1 MLSALRNI
9 RGRVLSVVESARVCQ
24 NFSSEPV
31 AKVELHPYKLFK
43 LDNGPSTEVSCS
55 RSEALSYYETMQR
68 VRRMETTISNL
79 YKEKKVRGFCHL
91 YSGQEAVAVGIEA
104 ALIPGD
110 SIITAYRCH
119 GFLVTRGE
127 SPASVIAE
135 LMGRKTG
142 NVGGKGGSMHM
153 YTKEFYGGN
162 GIVGAQVPLGA
173 GVALKH
179 KMFGTNNVC
188 VNLYG
193 DGAANQ
199 GQVFETFN
207 MAKLWNLP
215 CIFICE
221 NNKYGMGTS
230 TQRASANTAYYA
242 RGDYIPGIW
251 VDGMDVLAVREAM
264 RFATDWCRSGKGPI
278 LLEAETYRYYG
289 HSMSDPGTSYRTR
302 DEIQSVRRERDP
314 IIVFGRFMTSSGLA
328 TDDDIKAIDKKIRQE
343 IEKQLA
349 DCQAAPE
356 PDVSW
361 AFQHVYSKHPDNFT
375 VRGCDLTKKYVPKD

>member
-1 MLSALRNI
+1 MD
-9 RGRVLSVVESARVCQ
+9 VFSVVENVRVCP
-24 NFSSEPV
+24 NFSTETV
-31 AKVELHPYKLFK
+31 VNKELHPYKLFK
-43 LDNGPSTEVSCS
+43 LNKGPLTAVSCS
-55 RSEALSYYETMQR
+55 RSEALSYYETMQL

-79 YKEKKVRGFCHL
+79 YKEKKIRGFCHL

-119 GFLVTRGE
+119 GFLITRGE
-127 SPASVIAE
+127 TPSGVMAE

-153 YTKEFYGGN
+153 YTKDFYGGN
-162 GIVGAQVPLGA
+162 GIVGAQIPLGA
-173 GVALKH
+173 GIALQK
-179 KMFGTNNVC
+179 KITGTNNVC
-188 VNLYG
+188 VSLYG

-207 MAKLWNLP
+207 MAKLWDLP

-230 TQRASANTAYYA
+230 AERASANTAYYS

-251 VDGMDVLAVREAM
+251 VNAMDILAVREAM

-278 LLEAETYRYYG
+278 IIEAETYRYYG

-314 IIVFGRFMTSSGLA
+314 IIVFGHFMTSSGLA
-328 TDDDIKAIDKKIRQE
+328 TDEEIK
-343 IEKQLA
+343 
-349 DCQAAPE
+349 
-356 PDVSW
+356 VS
-361 AFQHVYSKHPDNFT
+361 
-375 VRGCDLTKKYVPKD
+375 LTCC